1 VIFVVQGTYA
11 VSSKADEVIQT
22 LLGSCV
28 ATCMHDPVA
37 KIGGLNHFLLP
48 GDSQATSNTLSYGTH
63 AMEML
68 INSLMRLGARRERL
82 QAKLFGGARMMTSGK
97 DIGVQNGE
105 FAKRF
110 LERERILCTSVSLG
124 GLQARKIR
132 MYPTTGAVQQMFVG
146 EATIVPV
153 APPPPTK
160 VAGGG
165 ELELF

>member
-1 VIFVVQGTYA
+1 VIFVVQGSYA
-11 VSSKADEVIQT
+11 VSAKPDDVIQT

-28 ATCMHDPVA
+28 ACCMHDPIA
-37 KIGGLNHFLLP
+37 KVGGMNHFLLP
-48 GDSQATSNTLSYGTH
+48 GDTQATSNTLSYGTH

-82 QAKLFGGARMMTSGK
+82 QAKLFGGARMITAGK

-105 FAKRF
+105 FGKRF
-110 LERERILCTSVSLG
+110 LERERITCTSVSLG

-153 APPPPTK
+153 AAPAP
-160 VAGGG
+160 VRAGGG